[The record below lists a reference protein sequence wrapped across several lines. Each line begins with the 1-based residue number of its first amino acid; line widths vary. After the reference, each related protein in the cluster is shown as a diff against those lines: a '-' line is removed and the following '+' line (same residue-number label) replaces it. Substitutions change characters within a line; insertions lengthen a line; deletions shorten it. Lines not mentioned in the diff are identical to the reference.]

1 MDNSQIIEGNKLIA
15 EFMGWKKQNNPDE
28 RWYGEYFNEHGFRQ
42 GGSSKQPLLFHSSW
56 DRLMEVIRKI
66 EQIPDVYDIEDF
78 LLIRDDIIT
87 GRIEETFHTVLN
99 FIRYYNDHLKDQP
112 TIKERIENLQAEVER
127 ISEEWKSEINDIGN
141 SMTDYKESSVFSYNI
156 DRLEQFVR
164 GIKQSRK

>member
-28 RWYGEYFNEHGFRQ
+28 RWYGEYFDEHGFRQ

-87 GRIEETFHTVLN
+87 GRIEETFHTVVN
-99 FIRYYNDHLKDQP
+99 FIRYYNDHIKDQP

-127 ISEEWKSEINDIGN
+127 VSEEWIEEIYDITN
-141 SMTDYKESSVFSYNI
+141 SMDDYKESSRFSYNV
-156 DRLEQFVR
+156 DRLKQFV
-164 GIKQSRK
+164 KELNEFKK